1 MDLMTAGVHR
11 HLERVIR
18 ANNLRREAGDRLRSA
33 ADLPALIAKKAADKV
48 DAIVD
53 FWNRFISRPTFA
65 ADRER
70 NTEIARQG
78 MVLVKASAATG
89 AEAGV
94 AEDTYVRACIR
105 AGIDQY
111 IALRARYPEETEPVR
126 ANRSEIETFLMTL
139 AFPGWH
145 RRRHALSTQRRSSSS
160 SRRRSSGRRGSSSSS
175 RRSRRRSGSH

>member
-53 FWNRFISRPTFA
+53 LWNRFISRPAFA

-89 AEAGV
+89 ADPGV

-145 RRRHALSTQRRSSSS
+145 RRRHALAVFGRSS